1 MKGEKERS
9 RRKRGGEE
17 KKAVV
22 ALLVFIMATLEL
34 LFWPK
39 KKLLDAKGPFGGNVF
54 KNPARYINIDKHVH
68 KRIKLFPTKLISW
81 PANISTSFLRET
93 LNKDCDLFSR
103 GVIFTRAR
111 VSLALLSLRKNGG
124 LLVVYCEK

>member
-1 MKGEKERS
+1 MKGEKERA

-39 KKLLDAKGPFGGNVF
+39 KTV
-54 KNPARYINIDKHVH
+54 RR
-68 KRIKLFPTKLISW
+68 KRSIIW
-81 PANISTSFLRET
+81 R
-93 LNKDCDLFSR
+93 
-103 GVIFTRAR
+103 
-111 VSLALLSLRKNGG
+111 
-124 LLVVYCEK
+124 

>member
-1 MKGEKERS
+1 MKGEKERA

-17 KKAVV
+17 KKAKV

-34 LFWPK
+34 LFGR
-39 KKLLDAKGPFGGNVF
+39 KKLFDAKGPFGGNVF

-68 KRIKLFPTKLISW
+68 KRIKLFPTKLINW

-93 LNKDCDLFSR
+93 LNKDC
-103 GVIFTRAR
+103 
-111 VSLALLSLRKNGG
+111 
-124 LLVVYCEK
+124 EK